1 MSGTA
6 EQPALEP
13 ARRRGRRRTGG
24 RPPVLRILLSLLL
37 LLLLAWAAAVAVAG
51 VQAGRALQRVA
62 AEAPRLEGQVRAKDY
77 AGAREGAARLAD
89 DSAAADRATSQ
100 LPYRLATH
108 LPWVGAQLKAVG
120 GGAHAAALLTEPL
133 PQALGVVDEV
143 LGQGLVSA
151 DRTVNVAGVQE
162 LTPIVLD
169 YQTRIEA
176 ARTALHDG
184 EGPEVLSAISTRLDP
199 VTAQLDQAS
208 GPLQTASQVLPQLP
222 ALLGADGPRTYLVAF
237 TNPAEV
243 RPVQG
248 IVGAYAYLSVEGG
261 RIALTRT
268 GTDNDLY
275 AARADVSL
283 VGQEFLGLY
292 GQDAARVQNVTM
304 GGSAAE
310 AGVLTS
316 SLVTVAGLPTPDV
329 VVFVDPVG
337 LGQLLGSAH
346 PPLQLGPFGDVA
358 TADLARTLMYDA
370 YVRFG
375 TDQDARKAFLAV
387 TSAAAFEAVL
397 SDGLSTAAL
406 DGAREAV
413 DSGHLAVWSSRP
425 QEQSALVA
433 AGVAGVLGPPRDGV
447 ARVGLT
453 GVVPSKLDY
462 WVAPTFTVAPPCAG
476 TGTTTSSM
484 SLSLANSVPADV
496 PAYVSNAAA
505 PRAADRRTAVETV
518 SLWVAPWVGL
528 DQVTVDGR
536 PVAAAVDSEG
546 GWRLVRVTVS
556 VRPGT
561 STTVEW
567 RFSGAADALPRTVD
581 GPTTATAPRVTTS
594 SCTP

>member
-6 EQPALEP
+6 EQHLPEP
-13 ARRRGRRRTGG
+13 APAPRRR
-24 RPPVLRILLSLLL
+24 RPPVLRIVLGLVLLV
-37 LLLLAWAAAVAVAG
+37 LLAWAAAVAVAG

-62 AEAPRLEGQVRAKDY
+62 DQVPRLEEQVRAEDWT
-77 AGAREGAARLAD
+77 GARERAVGVAEDA
-89 DSAAADRATSQ
+89 AAADRATSQ
-100 LPYRLATH
+100 LPYRLATAV
-108 LPWVGAQLKAVG
+108 PWVGDQLRAVA
-120 GGAHAAALLTEPL
+120 GGAQAAALLTEPL
-133 PQALGVVDEV
+133 PGALGAVDQV
-143 LGQGLVSA
+143 LSRGLVSA
-151 DRTVNVAGVQE
+151 DRTVDVTGLQE
-162 LTPIVLD
+162 LTPIVVD
-169 YQTRIEA
+169 YRSRIEQ

-184 EGPEVLSAISTRLDP
+184 ECPQVLSVISSRLDP
-199 VTAQLDQAS
+199 VTAQLDEVS
-208 GPLQTASQVLPQLP
+208 EPLRTATQVLPQLP

-261 RIALTRT
+261 RITLTRT

-283 VGQEFLGLY
+283 VGREFADLY
-292 GQDAARVQNVTM
+292 GQDAARVQNVTL
-304 GGSAAE
+304 GGSAEE

-316 SLVTVAGLPTPDV
+316 SLVTDAGLPTPDV

-337 LGQLLGSAH
+337 LGQLLGPEH
-346 PPLQLGPFGDVA
+346 PPLELGPFGDVA
-358 TADLARTLMYDA
+358 TADLARILMYDA

-375 TDQDARKAFLAV
+375 TDQDARKAFLAA

-413 DSGHLAVWSSRP
+413 DSGHLAGWSSRP

-433 AGVAGVLGPPRDGV
+433 AGVAGALGEPRDGV
-447 ARVGLT
+447 AHVGLT

-462 WVAPTFTVAPPCAG
+462 WVAPTFTLSPPCARAG
-476 TGTTTSSM
+476 TGTG
-484 SLSLANSVPADV
+484 SLSLTLANSVPAEV

-505 PRAADRRTAVETV
+505 PRAADRRTAVQTV

-528 DQVTVDGR
+528 EGVSVDGQ
-536 PVAAAVDSEG
+536 PAAAAVDGEE
-546 GWRLVRVTVS
+546 GWRLVRVTVP
-556 VRPGT
+556 VPPGT
-561 STTVEW
+561 SVTVEW
-567 RFSGAADALPRTVD
+567 RFSGAAGALPRSVE
-581 GPTTATAPRVTTS
+581 GPTTATAPTVTTGG
-594 SCTP
+594 CTP

>member
-1 MSGTA
+1 MSGNA
-6 EQPALEP
+6 EQHLTEPAPTP
-13 ARRRGRRRTGG
+13 ARR
-24 RPPVLRILLSLLL
+24 RPPVLRIVLGLLL
-37 LLLLAWAAAVAVAG
+37 LLLLAWAAAVAVAS

-62 AEAPRLEGQVRAKDY
+62 AEAPRLEGEVRAEDWS
-77 AGAREGAARLAD
+77 GARERATRVAD
-89 DSAAADRATSQ
+89 EAAAADRATSQ

-108 LPWVGAQLKAVG
+108 VPWAGAQLQAVA

-133 PQALGVVDEV
+133 PDALGVVDGV
-143 LGQGLVSA
+143 LGEGLVSA
-151 DRTVNVAGVQE
+151 DRTVNVAGIQQ

-169 YQTRIEA
+169 YQTRIEE

-184 EGPEVLSAISTRLDP
+184 ESPEVLSVISSRLDP
-199 VTAQLDQAS
+199 VTAQLDQVS
-208 GPLQTASQVLPQLP
+208 GPLGTATQVLPQLP
-222 ALLGADGPRTYLVAF
+222 ALLGAQGPRTYLVAF

-261 RIALTRT
+261 RISLTRT

-275 AARADVSL
+275 AARADVGL
-283 VGQEFLGLY
+283 VGQEYLALY
-292 GQDAARVQNVTM
+292 GQDAARVQNVTL
-304 GGSAAE
+304 GGSADE

-337 LGQLLGSAH
+337 LGQLLGTEH

-358 TADLARTLMYDA
+358 TADLARTLMFDA

-413 DSGHLAVWSSRP
+413 DTGHLAVWSSRP
-425 QEQSALVA
+425 EEQSALVA
-433 AGVAGVLGPPRDGV
+433 AGVAGVLGPPRDAV

-462 WVAPTFTVAPPCAG
+462 WVAPTFTVSPPCSGAG
-476 TGTTTSSM
+476 TATSSL
-484 SLSLANSVPADV
+484 SLSLANSVPAEV
-496 PAYVSNAAA
+496 PSYVSNAAA

-528 DQVTVDGR
+528 DQVTVDGQ
-536 PVAAAVDSEG
+536 PVAAAVDSEE

-561 STTVEW
+561 STTVDW
-567 RFSGAADALPRTVD
+567 RFSGAAGALPRTVE
-581 GPTTATAPRVTTS
+581 GPTTATAPTVTAG